1 MRGLMNV
8 TQRRPITHT
17 YIKGFGLM
25 IRYHGKKFYPV
36 NYMRNNNTMGSYGL
50 FRVSLLSLQFGDED
64 KIPVYALDTY
74 SSSYPI
80 RNRTRYHFCSVSS
93 LIDAAF
99 EASLGTTSIENM
111 ASDLDNVI
119 EEKLCMLLLKQA
131 VQTHV
136 LLVKHSDELI
146 RLKLQIN
153 EISRRDTPEAWKLQH
168 ANVYTCSNEIDLDPP
183 DTSNQAIFVEPNGGG
198 GHRVGIINLEEPHNP
213 SDYFYDFSRYYAT
226 GSVRRSLDTDLYGR
240 YHAYS
245 TSTYNI
251 PEDDD

>member
-1 MRGLMNV
+1 MRGLMNL
-8 TQRRPITHT
+8 TQRRPITHN

-25 IRYHGKKFYPV
+25 IRYHGRKFYPV

-64 KIPVYALDTY
+64 KIPLYALNTY

-80 RNRTRYHFCSVSS
+80 RNRTRYHFCSVAS

-99 EASLGTTSIENM
+99 EASLGTMSIENM
-111 ASDLDNVI
+111 ASDLDDVL
-119 EEKLCMLLLKQA
+119 EETLCMRLLKQA

-153 EISRRDTPEAWKLQH
+153 EISRRDTPETWKLQH
-168 ANVYTCSNEIDLDPP
+168 SNIYTCSNEIDLDPP
-183 DTSNQAIFVEPNGGG
+183 DTSNSAIFVEPDGA
-198 GHRVGIINLEEPHNP
+198 GHRVRLIRMEEPSV
-213 SDYFYDFSRYYAT
+213 SDYFYDLSRYYAT
-226 GSVRRSLDTDLYGR
+226 GSYRRSLDNELYGQ

-245 TSTYNI
+245 TSTYNESE
-251 PEDDD
+251 EDD